1 MTSDST
7 RTSDNDI
14 SEAIASEAGSRAPAT
29 RLLLLRFSG
38 DLTTKADATRRRMT
52 SRLIENLPASIKAS

>member
-1 MTSDST
+1 MTSAATD
-7 RTSDNDI
+7 
-14 SEAIASEAGSRAPAT
+14 T

-52 SRLIENLPASIKAS
+52 SRLVENLRASIKASSGCRRI